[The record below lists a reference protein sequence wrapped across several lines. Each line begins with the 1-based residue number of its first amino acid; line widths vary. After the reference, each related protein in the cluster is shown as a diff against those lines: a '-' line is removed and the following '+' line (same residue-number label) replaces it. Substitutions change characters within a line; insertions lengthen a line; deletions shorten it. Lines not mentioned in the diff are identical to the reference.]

1 MFDELCR
8 LTGSVRLRTGGY
20 TDGKPG
26 WTERQCSYW
35 AKMGTFRDAAG
46 AMQSRIKFYCKGLGA
61 VEDLDASAVFVDAAG
76 DEYELEGA
84 ERIDN
89 LFDDRHE
96 FWLLTAVQ

>member
-1 MFDELCR
+1 MFEQLCR
-8 LTGSVRLRTGGY
+8 LTGAVRLRTGGY

-26 WTERQCSYW
+26 WTERQCTYF
-35 AKMGTFRDAAG
+35 ALPETYRDTAG
-46 AMQSRIKFYCKGLGA
+46 SLQSRTRYYCKGLGA
-61 VEDLDASAVFVDAAG
+61 KNLDASAVFIDAAG

-89 LFDDRHE
+89 LFDDKHE

>member
-1 MFDELCR
+1 MFDKLCR

-20 TDGKPG
+20 TDGKPE

-46 AMQSRIKFYCKGLGA
+46 AMQSRIQFYCKGLGA
-61 VEDLDASAVFVDAAG
+61 ESLDASAVFVDAAG

-89 LFDDRHE
+89 LFDNQHE